1 MSGAGHVSRSVS
13 RHARLVWLAG
23 AVVVALGVASSDD
36 RAEAYLLL
44 DGGALDY
51 IVPSSEAI
59 RWSADVWGPGQTLV
73 WEIEDGPDW
82 ELLPG
87 GAEGF
92 VPVVEEALAVW
103 SAIETA
109 DISWRLAGV
118 VEPAT
123 HGPRF
128 PDARSRVSFENT
140 NSHPLWGAEL
150 WSRRNRAAGT
160 WEITECNIGLLQ
172 SLVELRED
180 VEITD
185 DDLRSYVVSLLVEE
199 LGRCLGL
206 GSSSPLP
213 GSQFLRTAPSGDDVG
228 WRDTEIWGAR
238 PVMGQGWGRRLT
250 SDDRIGA
257 SLLRPRD
264 GWLARTGR
272 LTGRLEADGD
282 PASYVHVYALRL
294 AGGRL
299 RDPVG
304 AFANAD
310 GEFLIEGLPPGDYV
324 LWAHPL
330 RGLWEHSLLVMA
342 GATTDL
348 KDAVVANPI
357 RLEAG
362 QIGREVR
369 IPMRAGR
376 E

>member
-1 MSGAGHVSRSVS
+1 MA
-13 RHARLVWLAG
+13 
-23 AVVVALGVASSDD
+23 ALGVASRDD

-51 IVPSSEAI
+51 VVPASEAI
-59 RWSADVWGPGQTLV
+59 RWAADVWGPGQTLV

-118 VEPAT
+118 VEASPES
-123 HGPRF
+123 PRV
-128 PDARSRVSFENT
+128 PDARSRVSFEAT
-140 NSHPLWGAEL
+140 TVLPTFGAEL
-150 WSRRNRAAGT
+150 WWRRNRVTGT
-160 WEITECNIGLLQ
+160 WEITECNLGIPYFLPEWL
-172 SLVELRED
+172 ED
-180 VEITD
+180 GRFDDD
-185 DDLRSYVVSLLVEE
+185 DDLRRYTVSFLVEE
-199 LGRCLGL
+199 TGRCLGL
-206 GSSSPLP
+206 GTSSPLP
-213 GSQFLRTAPSGDDVG
+213 GAQVLRTAPSGDNRR
-228 WRDTEIWGAR
+228 WRSTEIWEP
-238 PVMGQGWGRRLT
+238 PVMGDGRGTRLT

-264 GWLARTGR
+264 GWLLRTAHIA
-272 LTGRLEADGD
+272 GRLESDGR
-282 PASYVHVYALRL
+282 PVRYAHVLALRL
-294 AGGRL
+294 DEDRL

-304 AFANAD
+304 TFANAD
-310 GEFLIEGLPPGDYV
+310 GEFLIEGLAPGDYV

-330 RGLWEHSLLVMA
+330 RNSHWEHRLLVMA
-342 GATTDL
+342 DATTDV
-348 KDAVVANPI
+348 KDAVVSNPI

-362 QIGREVR
+362 QISREVR
-369 IPMRAGR
+369 IPMRRGR

>member
-185 DDLRSYVVSLLVEE
+185 DAGAVAATSNLIIMSTPSL
-199 LGRCLGL
+199 
-206 GSSSPLP
+206 SPLLTAEQVRP
-213 GSQFLRTAPSGDDVG
+213 GTHITAMGSDTPDKIELDPGVLVKADV
-228 WRDTEIWGAR
+228 
-238 PVMGQGWGRRLT
+238 VV
-250 SDDRIGA
+250 
-257 SLLRPRD
+257 
-264 GWLARTGR
+264 
-272 LTGRLEADGD
+272 ADSI
-282 PASYVHVYALRL
+282 PQC
-294 AGGRL
+294 RL
-299 RDPVG
+299 R
-304 AFANAD
+304 
-310 GEFLIEGLPPGDYV
+310 GEI
-324 LWAHPL
+324 AQA
-330 RGLWEHSLLVMA
+330 MKA
-342 GATTDL
+342 GA
-348 KDAVVANPI
+348 I
-357 RLEAG
+357 SRSG
-362 QIGREVR
+362 
-369 IPMRAGR
+369 
-376 E
+376 